1 MRTMRILHISTGL
14 NVGGAEMML
23 FRLLQAR
30 DPADS
35 HHVISLIDVGL
46 TGQRIEKL
54 GIETRALGMRRVPNP
69 LKVIELA
76 RMISEIGPDVVQT
89 WMYHAD
95 LIGGLA
101 ARLAGRAR
109 VVWGIH
115 NSTLDPATTHRSTR
129 LIVAASAGLSRRIP
143 DAVVCVSR
151 AAEALHVSKGYDAG
165 KFILIPNG
173 FDLSE
178 FQPDEAA
185 RREVRREL
193 GLRDEDVLI
202 GMVAR
207 ISPQKDHPNF
217 IRAAAS
223 LAKRRPE
230 VRFLLC
236 GGPGVEGAMGATP
249 DNRELVRPLQEAG
262 LLDRF
267 SLLGRRDDVPRVSR
281 ALDIGVLSSSYG
293 EAFPLVIGEAMA
305 CGVPCVVTD
314 VGDSGF
320 LVADTGRVVPPR
332 DSEAMARAWEELVEL
347 GPEGRRRLGQA
358 ARARVEEHFSL
369 PSVAARYAALWRRL
383 VDRCASAAPSVA
395 H

>member
-1 MRTMRILHISTGL
+1 MRVLHISTGL

-23 FRLLQAR
+23 YRLLQAR

-35 HHVISLIDVGL
+35 HRVISLMDVGL
-46 TGQRIEKL
+46 TGQRIQRL
-54 GIETRALGMRRVPNP
+54 GIEARGLGMRRAPNP
-69 LKVIELA
+69 LKVVELA
-76 RMISEIGPDVVQT
+76 RMISEIRPDVVQT

-129 LIVAASAGLSRRIP
+129 LIVAALAGLSRFVP
-143 DAVVCVSR
+143 DAIVCVSR
-151 AAEALHVSKGYDAG
+151 VAQALHVSKGYDAS
-165 KFILIPNG
+165 KFVLIPNG

-185 RREVRREL
+185 RRETRGEL
-193 GLRDEDVLI
+193 GLGDEDVLI

-207 ISPQKDHPNF
+207 ISPQKDHATF

-223 LAKRRPE
+223 IARRRPE

-236 GGPGVEGAMGATP
+236 GGPGVEGAMGATA
-249 DNRELVRPLQEAG
+249 DNPELARPLREAG

-267 SLLGRRDDVPRVSR
+267 LLLGRRDDVPRVSR
-281 ALDIGVLSSSYG
+281 ALDIAALSSSYG

-332 DSEAMARAWEELVEL
+332 DPEAMARAWEELVDL

-358 ARARVEEHFSL
+358 ARARIEEHFGL
-369 PSVAARYAALWRRL
+369 PHVAERYAALWRRL
-383 VDRCASAAPSVA
+383 VDRASSTAPSAA
-395 H
+395 